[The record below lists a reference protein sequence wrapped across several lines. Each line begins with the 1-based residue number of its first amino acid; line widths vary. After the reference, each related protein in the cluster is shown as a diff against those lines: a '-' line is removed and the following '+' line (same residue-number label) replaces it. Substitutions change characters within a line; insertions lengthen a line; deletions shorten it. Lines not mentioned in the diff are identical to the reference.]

1 LYQQQIANTRY
12 LTEVIMEIEEVV
24 TNGAENCDITTEA
37 AKNPSVDD
45 VKTEPVAAGDQDD
58 PDPVV
63 HEIPVF
69 LAKGIQNLYLFQY
82 PVRPA
87 HMPYDG
93 VEVSNARVRP
103 NNKQVELEL
112 RINTTNANYDRS
124 KGEQIALNV
133 DGATT
138 VGGGP
143 AREDRPK
150 VFQSTVMD
158 KQVLVGSSAVSRTGR
173 YAVGLLDDNE
183 LHLTRL
189 EGVLSLRPSL
199 GYLDK
204 SDTRAKAEGRMA
216 ADPDDPVEPTDVKPE
231 PVTVKFARGDPE
243 RNKKYKEKSYDYQ
256 KKIQEEEP
264 WVNTRFNQMKGK
276 TWDVESQR
284 MFCSAMDTDVREMDL
299 GPGEYLLSLKDGTG
313 S

>member
-1 LYQQQIANTRY
+1 MM
-12 LTEVIMEIEEVV
+12 EVEEVV
-24 TNGAENCDITTEA
+24 TNGSEESAKPIA
-37 AKNPSVDD
+37 AND
-45 VKTEPVAAGDQDD
+45 VKIEPGVAAGDQDD

-93 VEVSNARVRP
+93 VEVSQARVRP

-133 DGATT
+133 DGANTGGGGG
-138 VGGGP
+138 GGGP
-143 AREDRPK
+143 AKEDRPR
-150 VFQSTVMD
+150 VFQSEVMD

-204 SDTRAKAEGRMA
+204 SDTRAKAEGRVV
-216 ADPDDPVEPTDVKPE
+216 ADPDDPVEPADVKPE

-256 KKIQEEEP
+256 KKVQEEEA
-264 WVNTRFNQMKGK
+264 WVHTRFNQMKGN

-284 MFCSAMDTDVREMDL
+284 MFCSAMDTDVREMEL
-299 GPGEYLLSLKDGTG
+299 GAGEYLLSLKDGAG